1 VVFRSESPEAT
12 RGLGAALGRLAQPGD
27 VIALYGDLGAGKTCL
42 VQGLAAG
49 LGVTEPVTSPTFI
62 LIAEHAGRITL
73 HHVDLYR
80 TETLDEVRAL
90 GIEDLFGGDG
100 VTVIEWGDRAEP
112 LLPDSAVRVTIQGV
126 GDEPREIAVAGLARS
141 HAGRLAAAMAQG
153 PAGGAAAPAEPP
165 SDPAGPHLTERE
177 LDGSLTEYHEV
188 DVAGD
193 RVERLL
199 RELFTEHWAGLTVGP
214 LIQGAVFE
222 LRFREAPRVTLSDGY
237 LTVDLGAGG
246 AGHFHLCVNDH
257 RETTRELAAIRRVGR
272 AAFFRTRG
280 GGHVPMTWGLRLWN
294 GRGEQMVTVLFPSA
308 YLSDALELLA
318 EPDWTRVELWGSLRA
333 RYVRPSRPGASS
345 E

>member
-12 RGLGAALGRLAQPGD
+12 QRLGAELGRLAQPGD

-49 LGVTEPVTSPTFI
+49 LGVTEAVTSPTFI
-62 LIAEHAGRITL
+62 LIAEHAGRLML

-80 TETLDEVRAL
+80 TETLDEIRAL

-112 LLPDSAVRVTIQGV
+112 LLPASALRVKIQGA
-126 GDEPREIAVAGLARS
+126 GDEPRELAVAGLTPQHAR
-141 HAGRLAAAMAQG
+141 RLAAAMAAA
-153 PAGGAAAPAEPP
+153 PAGGASAPPP
-165 SDPAGPHLTERE
+165 GTAPGSARPHVTERE

-199 RELFTEHWAGLTVGP
+199 TELFTEHWAALTVGP

-222 LRFREAPRVTLSDGY
+222 LRFRERPKVTLLDGY
-237 LTVDLGAGG
+237 LTVDVGSAD

-257 RETTRELAAIRRVGR
+257 RETTPELAAIRRVGR
-272 AAFFRTRG
+272 AAFFQTRG
-280 GGHVPMTWGLRLWN
+280 GSHVPMTWGLRLWN

-308 YLSDALELLA
+308 YLSDALERLA
-318 EPDWTRVELWGSLRA
+318 EPDWTRLDLWEALRA
-333 RYVRPSRPGASS
+333 RYARATPS
-345 E
+345 